1 MPSKNTSVIAAR
13 VKDEIAVKLGEIAQ
27 NKGIS
32 IAKLIEEMTEKYDT
46 EKGVTPDS
54 CADWFAQRIENKMD
68 DLRERD
74 YPESFID
81 RMKDQIVSGL
91 DSQIAM
97 LPKKYDPRRMNDW
110 GT

>member
-32 IAKLIEEMTEKYDT
+32 IAKLIEEMTEEYDA

-54 CADWFAQRIENKMD
+54 CADWFTQRIENKMD

-91 DSQIAM
+91 DSQISM